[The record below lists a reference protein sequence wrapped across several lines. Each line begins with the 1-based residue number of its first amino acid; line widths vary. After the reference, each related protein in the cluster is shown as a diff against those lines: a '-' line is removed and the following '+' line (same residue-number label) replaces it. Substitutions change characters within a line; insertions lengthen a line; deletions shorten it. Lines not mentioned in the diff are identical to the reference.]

1 VWVLCYERVTSRDM
15 AKMNS
20 PKAWAAATMVAV
32 SMFTSSGV
40 ALAASSHSVPN
51 SGVSHNYVA
60 TTPGVLL
67 SVFHNVALNLLKFG
81 AAPLRK

>member
-1 VWVLCYERVTSRDM
+1 M

-32 SMFTSSGV
+32 SMFTSGV

-60 TTPGVLL
+60 TMPGVLFT
-67 SVFHNVALNLLKFG
+67 VFHNLALNLLKFG